1 MPEDGSEDSFDKVK
15 KGLKKTAEG
24 VKEGVE
30 DTAEGVKEGVED
42 TAEGV
47 KEGVEDTAEGVKEG
61 VEDTA
66 EGVKEGV
73 EDTAEG
79 VKEGVED
86 TAEGVKEGVEDTA
99 EGVKEGV
106 EDSTEG
112 VKETARETTDKD
124 TYTKSYEQ
132 TENREYN
139 KAGGNDKAEDISKKT
154 VENLRDAKENLRQKA
169 AKIADEGTPSE
180 IVKKTKAGAL
190 TILRK
195 PIVIIIIIAAIAL
208 IVVLLYTQIHFNNQA
223 NKIENNKA
231 LWNQS
236 LADLRSGNSTV
247 REYCISPVHDE
258 DFCNRLKSLEYM

>member
-30 DTAEGVKEGVED
+30 DTAEGVKE
-42 TAEGV
+42 TA
-47 KEGVEDTAEGVKEG
+47 K
-61 VEDTA
+61 
-66 EGVKEGV
+66 
-73 EDTAEG
+73 
-79 VKEGVED
+79 
-86 TAEGVKEGVEDTA
+86 
-99 EGVKEGV
+99 
-106 EDSTEG
+106 
-112 VKETARETTDKD
+112 ETTDKD
-124 TYTKSYEQ
+124 TYTRSYEQ

-154 VENLRDAKENLRQKA
+154 AENLRDAKENLRQKA
-169 AKIADEGTPSE
+169 AKIGDEGTSSE
-180 IVKKTKAGAL
+180 IVKKTWAGAR

-195 PIVIIIIIAAIAL
+195 PIVIIIIIAVIAL

-223 NKIENNKA
+223 NKTENINA

-247 REYCISPVHDE
+247 GEYCISPVHDE
-258 DFCNRLKSLEYM
+258 DFCNRLESLEYM

>member
-30 DTAEGVKEGVED
+30 DAAEGVKEGVED

-47 KEGVEDTAEGVKEG
+47 KEGVEDTAEGVKE
-61 VEDTA
+61 T
-66 EGVKEGV
+66 
-73 EDTAEG
+73 
-79 VKEGVED
+79 
-86 TAEGVKEGVEDTA
+86 
-99 EGVKEGV
+99 
-106 EDSTEG
+106 S
-112 VKETARETTDKD
+112 RETTDKE

-132 TENREYN
+132 TENREFN
-139 KAGGNDKAEDISKKT
+139 KARGNDKAEDISKKT
-154 VENLRDAKENLRQKA
+154 AENMRDAKETLRQKA
-169 AKIADEGTPSE
+169 AKIDDEGKSSD
-180 IVKKTKAGAL
+180 IVKRTGASARA
-190 TILRK
+190 ILRK

-208 IVVLLYTQIHFNNQA
+208 IVVLLYTQIQFNNQA

-247 REYCISPVHDE
+247 SEYCISPVHDE
-258 DFCNRLKSLEYM
+258 DFCNRLESLEYM

>member
-1 MPEDGSEDSFDKVK
+1 MPEDSSEDSFDKVK

-47 KEGVEDTAEGVKEG
+47 KE
-61 VEDTA
+61 
-66 EGVKEGV
+66 
-73 EDTAEG
+73 
-79 VKEGVED
+79 
-86 TAEGVKEGVEDTA
+86 
-99 EGVKEGV
+99 
-106 EDSTEG
+106 
-112 VKETARETTDKD
+112 TARETTDKD
-124 TYTKSYEQ
+124 TYTRSYEQ

-139 KAGGNDKAEDISKKT
+139 KEGGNDKAEDISKKT
-154 VENLRDAKENLRQKA
+154 AENLRDAKENLRQKA
-169 AKIADEGTPSE
+169 AKIADEGASSE
-180 IVKKTKAGAL
+180 IVKKTWAGARP
-190 TILRK
+190 ILRK

-223 NKIENNKA
+223 NKIENINA

-247 REYCISPVHDE
+247 GEYCISPVHDE
-258 DFCNRLKSLEYM
+258 DFCNRLQSLEYM

>member
-1 MPEDGSEDSFDKVK
+1 MPEDASEDSFDKVK

-66 EGVKEGV
+66 EGVKE
-73 EDTAEG
+73 
-79 VKEGVED
+79 
-86 TAEGVKEGVEDTA
+86 
-99 EGVKEGV
+99 
-106 EDSTEG
+106 
-112 VKETARETTDKD
+112 TARETTDKE

-132 TENREYN
+132 TENREY

-154 VENLRDAKENLRQKA
+154 AENMRDAKESLRQKA
-169 AKIADEGTPSE
+169 AKIADEGKSSE
-180 IVKKTKAGAL
+180 IVKRTGAGARA
-190 TILRK
+190 ILRK

-247 REYCISPVHDE
+247 GEYCISPVHDE

>member
-30 DTAEGVKEGVED
+30 DTAEGVKERVQD
-42 TAEGV
+42 TA
-47 KEGVEDTAEGVKEG
+47 
-61 VEDTA
+61 
-66 EGVKEGV
+66 
-73 EDTAEG
+73 
-79 VKEGVED
+79 
-86 TAEGVKEGVEDTA
+86 
-99 EGVKEGV
+99 
-106 EDSTEG
+106 EG

-132 TENREYN
+132 IENGEYD
-139 KAGGNDKAEDISKKT
+139 KAGGSDKAEDISKKT
-154 VENLRDAKENLRQKA
+154 AENLGDAKENLRQKA
-169 AKIADEGTPSE
+169 AKIADEGTSSE
-180 IVKKTKAGAL
+180 IVKRTGAAAR

-208 IVVLLYTQIHFNNQA
+208 VVILLSTQIHFNNQA
-223 NKIENNKA
+223 NKIENFNA

-236 LADLRSGNSTV
+236 LADLRSGNTTV
-247 REYCISPVHDE
+247 GEYCFNPVHDE

>member
-30 DTAEGVKEGVED
+30 DTTEGVKEGVED
-42 TAEGV
+42 TTEGV
-47 KEGVEDTAEGVKEG
+47 KEGVEDT
-61 VEDTA
+61 
-66 EGVKEGV
+66 
-73 EDTAEG
+73 
-79 VKEGVED
+79 
-86 TAEGVKEGVEDTA
+86 
-99 EGVKEGV
+99 
-106 EDSTEG
+106 TEG
-112 VKETARETTDKD
+112 VKETARETTDKE

-132 TENREYN
+132 TENREY
-139 KAGGNDKAEDISKKT
+139 KPGGNDKAEDISKKT
-154 VENLRDAKENLRQKA
+154 AENMRDEKEPLRKKS
-169 AKIADEGTPSE
+169 AKIADEGKSSE
-180 IVKKTKAGAL
+180 IVKRTEAGARA
-190 TILRK
+190 ILRK

-247 REYCISPVHDE
+247 GEYCISPVHDE

>member
-1 MPEDGSEDSFDKVK
+1 MPEDSSEDSFDKVK

-30 DTAEGVKEGVED
+30 DTAEGVKEEVED
-42 TAEGV
+42 TAE
-47 KEGVEDTAEGVKEG
+47 AI
-61 VEDTA
+61 
-66 EGVKEGV
+66 
-73 EDTAEG
+73 
-79 VKEGVED
+79 
-86 TAEGVKEGVEDTA
+86 
-99 EGVKEGV
+99 
-106 EDSTEG
+106 
-112 VKETARETTDKD
+112 KETARETTDKD
-124 TYTKSYEQ
+124 TYTRSYEQ

-139 KAGGNDKAEDISKKT
+139 KEGGNDKAEDISKKT
-154 VENLRDAKENLRQKA
+154 AENLRDTKENLRQKA
-169 AKIADEGTPSE
+169 AKIADEGTSSE
-180 IVKKTKAGAL
+180 IVKKTWAGAR

-247 REYCISPVHDE
+247 GEYCITPVHDE
-258 DFCNRLKSLEYM
+258 DFCNRLQSLEYM

>member
-30 DTAEGVKEGVED
+30 DTAEGVKE
-42 TAEGV
+42 
-47 KEGVEDTAEGVKEG
+47 
-61 VEDTA
+61 
-66 EGVKEGV
+66 
-73 EDTAEG
+73 
-79 VKEGVED
+79 
-86 TAEGVKEGVEDTA
+86 
-99 EGVKEGV
+99 
-106 EDSTEG
+106 
-112 VKETARETTDKD
+112 TARETTDKE

-132 TENREYN
+132 TENREY
-139 KAGGNDKAEDISKKT
+139 KAGGNDKSEDISKKT
-154 VENLRDAKENLRQKA
+154 AENMRDVKETLRQKA
-169 AKIADEGTPSE
+169 AKIDDEGKSSE
-180 IVKKTKAGAL
+180 IVKRTGAGARA
-190 TILRK
+190 ILRK

-247 REYCISPVHDE
+247 GEYCISPVHDE

>member
-47 KEGVEDTAEGVKEG
+47 KEGVEDAAEGVKE
-61 VEDTA
+61 T
-66 EGVKEGV
+66 
-73 EDTAEG
+73 
-79 VKEGVED
+79 
-86 TAEGVKEGVEDTA
+86 
-99 EGVKEGV
+99 
-106 EDSTEG
+106 S
-112 VKETARETTDKD
+112 RETTDKE

-132 TENREYN
+132 TENREY
-139 KAGGNDKAEDISKKT
+139 KAGEIDKAEDISKKT
-154 VENLRDAKENLRQKA
+154 AENMRDAKETLRQKA
-169 AKIADEGTPSE
+169 AKIDDEGKSSD
-180 IVKKTKAGAL
+180 IVKRTGASARA
-190 TILRK
+190 ILRK

-208 IVVLLYTQIHFNNQA
+208 IVVLLYTQIQFNNQA

-247 REYCISPVHDE
+247 GEYCLSPVHDE

>member
-30 DTAEGVKEGVED
+30 DTTEGVKEGVED
-42 TAEGV
+42 TTEGV
-47 KEGVEDTAEGVKEG
+47 KEGVEDTTEGVKEG
-61 VEDTA
+61 VEDT
-66 EGVKEGV
+66 
-73 EDTAEG
+73 
-79 VKEGVED
+79 
-86 TAEGVKEGVEDTA
+86 
-99 EGVKEGV
+99 
-106 EDSTEG
+106 TEG
-112 VKETARETTDKD
+112 VKETARETTDKE

-132 TENREYN
+132 TENRDY

-154 VENLRDAKENLRQKA
+154 PENMRDAKKTLRQKA
-169 AKIADEGTPSE
+169 AKIADEGKSSE
-180 IVKKTKAGAL
+180 IVKRTGAGARA
-190 TILRK
+190 ILRK

-208 IVVLLYTQIHFNNQA
+208 IVVLLYTQIHFNNQT

-236 LADLRSGNSTV
+236 LTDLRSSNSTV
-247 REYCISPVHDE
+247 GEYCISPVHDE

>member
-30 DTAEGVKEGVED
+30 DTTEGVKEGVED
-42 TAEGV
+42 TTEGV
-47 KEGVEDTAEGVKEG
+47 KEGVEDT
-61 VEDTA
+61 
-66 EGVKEGV
+66 
-73 EDTAEG
+73 
-79 VKEGVED
+79 
-86 TAEGVKEGVEDTA
+86 
-99 EGVKEGV
+99 
-106 EDSTEG
+106 TEG
-112 VKETARETTDKD
+112 VKETARETTDKE

-132 TENREYN
+132 TENREY
-139 KAGGNDKAEDISKKT
+139 KARGIDKAEDISKKT
-154 VENLRDAKENLRQKA
+154 AENMRDAKETLRQKA
-169 AKIADEGTPSE
+169 AKIADEGKSSE
-180 IVKKTKAGAL
+180 IVKRTGAGARA
-190 TILRK
+190 ILRK

-247 REYCISPVHDE
+247 GEYCLSPVHDE

>member
-1 MPEDGSEDSFDKVK
+1 MSEDGSEDSFDKVK

-47 KEGVEDTAEGVKEG
+47 KE
-61 VEDTA
+61 
-66 EGVKEGV
+66 
-73 EDTAEG
+73 
-79 VKEGVED
+79 
-86 TAEGVKEGVEDTA
+86 
-99 EGVKEGV
+99 
-106 EDSTEG
+106 
-112 VKETARETTDKD
+112 TARETTDKE
-124 TYTKSYEQ
+124 TYTKSYEP
-132 TENREYN
+132 TENRKY

-154 VENLRDAKENLRQKA
+154 AENMRDAKETLRQKA
-169 AKIADEGTPSE
+169 AKIADEGKSSE
-180 IVKKTKAGAL
+180 IVKRTGAGARA
-190 TILRK
+190 ILRK

-208 IVVLLYTQIHFNNQA
+208 IVVLLYTEIHFNNQA

-247 REYCISPVHDE
+247 GEYCISPVHDG

>member
-30 DTAEGVKEGVED
+30 DTAEGVKE
-42 TAEGV
+42 
-47 KEGVEDTAEGVKEG
+47 
-61 VEDTA
+61 
-66 EGVKEGV
+66 
-73 EDTAEG
+73 
-79 VKEGVED
+79 
-86 TAEGVKEGVEDTA
+86 
-99 EGVKEGV
+99 
-106 EDSTEG
+106 
-112 VKETARETTDKD
+112 TARETTDKD

-132 TENREYN
+132 TENSEY
-139 KAGGNDKAEDISKKT
+139 KTGGNDKAEDISKKT

-169 AKIADEGTPSE
+169 AKIADEGTSSE

-208 IVVLLYTQIHFNNQA
+208 VVVLLYTQIQFNNQA
-223 NKIENNKA
+223 NKIENNNA

-247 REYCISPVHDE
+247 GEYCISPVHDE

>member
-30 DTAEGVKEGVED
+30 DTTEGVKEGVED
-42 TAEGV
+42 T
-47 KEGVEDTAEGVKEG
+47 
-61 VEDTA
+61 
-66 EGVKEGV
+66 
-73 EDTAEG
+73 
-79 VKEGVED
+79 
-86 TAEGVKEGVEDTA
+86 
-99 EGVKEGV
+99 
-106 EDSTEG
+106 TEG
-112 VKETARETTDKD
+112 VKETARETTDKE

-132 TENREYN
+132 TENREY

-154 VENLRDAKENLRQKA
+154 AENMRDAKETLRQKS
-169 AKIADEGTPSE
+169 AKIADEGKSSE
-180 IVKKTKAGAL
+180 IVKRTGAGARA
-190 TILRK
+190 ILRK

-247 REYCISPVHDE
+247 GEYCLSPVHDE

>member
-1 MPEDGSEDSFDKVK
+1 MPEDASEDSFDKVK

-47 KEGVEDTAEGVKEG
+47 KE
-61 VEDTA
+61 
-66 EGVKEGV
+66 
-73 EDTAEG
+73 
-79 VKEGVED
+79 
-86 TAEGVKEGVEDTA
+86 
-99 EGVKEGV
+99 
-106 EDSTEG
+106 
-112 VKETARETTDKD
+112 TARETTDKE

-132 TENREYN
+132 TENREY

-154 VENLRDAKENLRQKA
+154 AENMRDAKESLRQKA
-169 AKIADEGTPSE
+169 AKIADEGKSSE
-180 IVKKTKAGAL
+180 IVKRTGAGARA
-190 TILRK
+190 ILRK

-247 REYCISPVHDE
+247 GEYCISPVHDE